1 MKILSQRDPKWA
13 PDKLG
18 SSQLTLGKFGCTTTC
33 ISMLTDFFGCFQS
46 PLQIAHN
53 IHNYTKEGLII
64 WENLKFD
71 KMKFD
76 TRIRWAPGENV
87 INNALRD
94 LNQAIM
100 LEVNNHSH
108 WVLALRK
115 TLIGKSWIVA
125 DPWSG
130 DKCDVLK
137 RYHNIT
143 GAAIF
148 KRK

>member
-1 MKILSQRDPKWA
+1 MLSSYFNCYKTP
-13 PDKLG
+13 
-18 SSQLTLGKFGCTTTC
+18 TE
-33 ISMLTDFFGCFQS
+33 
-46 PLQIAHN
+46 IAHN
-53 IHNYTKEGLII
+53 VHNYTKEGLII
-64 WENLKFD
+64 WENLNFE
-71 KMKFD
+71 KMKFV
-76 TRIRWAPGENV
+76 TRIRWTPGENV

-94 LNQAIM
+94 PDQAIM

-125 DPWSG
+125 DPWLG

-137 RYHNIT
+137 RYKNIT
-143 GAAIF
+143 GCAVF